1 MITDGAYEETVRAWE
16 GDLAGQSTAP
26 TDTHPCLADR
36 LARLGS
42 VGAAK
47 RNQAGPQAM
56 NLLPALAERPW
67 RAVLTDTLGSN
78 GRLTA
83 ASWDECLRRIGQQT
97 GHAGS
102 RSAGALVI
110 APSAASRDVLGPW
123 PDVDEVWRT
132 LGP

>member
-1 MITDGAYEETVRAWE
+1 
-16 GDLAGQSTAP
+16 
-26 TDTHPCLADR
+26 
-36 LARLGS
+36 
-42 VGAAK
+42 
-47 RNQAGPQAM
+47 M

-102 RSAGALVI
+102 LSAGALVI